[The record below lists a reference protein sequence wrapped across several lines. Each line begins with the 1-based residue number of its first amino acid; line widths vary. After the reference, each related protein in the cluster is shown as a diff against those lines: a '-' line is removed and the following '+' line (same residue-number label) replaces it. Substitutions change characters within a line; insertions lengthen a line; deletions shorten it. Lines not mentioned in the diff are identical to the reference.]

1 MVTFLA
7 PEAMGEFQWSRT
19 GLTGLTRKCS
29 DVGVWIIQGV
39 LCKLVWH
46 TLLSEASVESQKYSH
61 NPPPCDMLG
70 MNQTWYVCGRD

>member
-39 LCKLVWH
+39 RASWFGILCFLRLLLKVKSTPIIPLLVTCW
-46 TLLSEASVESQKYSH
+46 A
-61 NPPPCDMLG
+61 
-70 MNQTWYVCGRD
+70 